1 MIDVIVRSKTRL
13 KLLTKF
19 FLFEEIEGYM
29 QGLVNEFDES
39 SSVIR
44 AELNRFVKAGLITT
58 RNKGRKR
65 FYQAN
70 TSHPLYPELNRIM
83 RKTVGIDQI
92 VHIVTTQTEHL
103 DALYVFGS
111 LANGIESETIQL
123 AFVGSNL
130 NKAHIQKLVER
141 TENTINRKV
150 VCYIFTQ
157 EQMQYLFKEN
167 STLLI
172 WKKEE

>member
-29 QGLVNEFDES
+29 QSMVNEFDES
-39 SSVIR
+39 SNVIR
-44 AELNRFVKAGLITT
+44 VELNRFVKAGLIST
-58 RNKGRKR
+58 RYEGRKR
-65 FYQAN
+65 LYQAN

-92 VHIVTTQTEHL
+92 VHIFTTQTERL
-103 DALYVFGS
+103 EALYVFGR

-123 AFVGSNL
+123 AFVGSKL
-130 NKAHIQKLVER
+130 NKAHIENLVER
-141 TENTINRKV
+141 TESIINRKV